1 MATKKNEV
9 VKVDAAVI
17 EALDNAVERGIA
29 AQTMAGRMS
38 RALAVAG
45 AMQDLR
51 RAMDAPG
58 VMDSIMSL
66 QGTSLGFRTDK
77 DSSGG
82 YPTDVVRDCSIDAA
96 MQGCYH
102 VGNEFNIIAGRC
114 YITKEGMGRKL
125 SGIEGLG
132 YSITPGIPK
141 MAGQGAIQPME
152 VGWTYKGK
160 SGQKTIDVCVRVNQ
174 GMGADAIVG
183 KATRKARAWLYQHIT
198 GQEVPEGEVGDEPIN
213 VTPIKSPFEA
223 KKPMAEESA
232 PADLKAD
239 HLGQWWQILGNSP
252 VSAEDWERYADHRGE
267 LMTTESAEKWLQ
279 DPPRYINACLDWLDS
294 QKPAVGRG
302 GEAEGELL

>member
-9 VKVDAAVI
+9 AKVDAAVV
-17 EALDNAVERGIA
+17 EALDSAIERGIA
-29 AQTMAGRMS
+29 AQGMAGRMS

-82 YPTDVVRDCSIDAA
+82 YPVDVVRDCGIDAA
-96 MQGCYH
+96 LQGCYH

-125 SGIEGLG
+125 SSIDGLG

-141 MAGQGAIQPME
+141 MAGQGAVQPME
-152 VGWTYKGK
+152 VSWKYKGQT
-160 SGQKTIDVCVRVNQ
+160 GQKTIEVCVRVNQ

-183 KATRKARAWLYQHIT
+183 KATRKARAWLFQHIT
-198 GQEVPEGEVGDEPIN
+198 GQEVPDGEIGDEPIN
-213 VTPIKSPFEA
+213 VTPKVSPFEKA
-223 KKPMAEESA
+223 QPKEEP
-232 PADLKAD
+232 PADLKPD
-239 HLGQWWQILGNSP
+239 YLGQWWGIIGNSP
-252 VSAEDWERYADHRGE
+252 VSVEDWERYADHRGE
-267 LMTTESAEKWLQ
+267 VMTAESAAKWLQ
-279 DPPRYINACLDWLDS
+279 DTARYINACLDWLDS
-294 QKPAVGRG
+294 QKPATDDKG
-302 GEAEGELL
+302 GLL